1 MDKTINEKLVDL
13 KERLQHKPADV
24 EKLRQT
30 LIDLVWIVQEMHA
43 EQCCEAA

>member
-1 MDKTINEKLVDL
+1 MDKTINEKLVEL
-13 KERLQHKPADV
+13 KERLQHKQDV